1 MKKFLVIIGSQ
12 FLISGCSKTDNII
25 NKGKDKEPVNVDA
38 DEDEYVVQ
46 KELETLMDNAR
57 YSDEYRELEDIARL
71 KADGNLAQYNRAVD
85 ERLDRW
91 RTAYIKYSKTF

>member
-1 MKKFLVIIGSQ
+1 MQYSSFNMAK
-12 FLISGCSKTDNII
+12 
-25 NKGKDKEPVNVDA
+25 KDKEPVNVDA

>member
-1 MKKFLVIIGSQ
+1 
-12 FLISGCSKTDNII
+12 
-25 NKGKDKEPVNVDA
+25 
-38 DEDEYVVQ
+38 
-46 KELETLMDNAR
+46 MDNAR

-91 RTAYIKYSKTF
+91 RTSYIKYSKTF